1 MTDERTDQVSTPH
14 THAGARTHTHTH
26 THTHSLLN
34 THAYILTHTNTHAPQ
49 ESVELD
55 SDVDDML
62 ASDPTSEA
70 IPMMQAKLPKYVVNG
85 FLAAGYDT
93 LEVIAD
99 LDEDSLQ
106 EIEQFI
112 SENYPHDP
120 KYLPNA
126 TSSCLTGLRFP
137 PGHRKRIL
145 MFVEQT
151 KKSIVRGRKR
161 QNRPSTQRPRVKKS
175 VIDGESSSSESTC
188 NQADVTSKIR
198 RLIAKWQRTQKD
210 VKLREL
216 KEHEHFVV
224 RVKVDLSSSILCK
237 MCGRCSVLGRKSG
250 SVMLSNWTRHVTNC
264 VQKQPT
270 ATKQRQLTL
279 PLSPSLSSTGSLSS
293 PEFSSPSPTFPT
305 PTPPNKTSDSSSKQT
320 TEEECGSLLTT
331 ARESDSSSKQTTQE
345 ECGSLLGE
353 PRSPASHDS
362 SSPPS
367 LSPSPQKRQD
377 EKTGSLFRLA
387 PPVEKQEGLQN
398 HTLTSLEQ
406 HGSHSLF
413 NSVDQTLIR

>member
-1 MTDERTDQVSTPH
+1 MY
-14 THAGARTHTHTH
+14 THACT
-26 THTHSLLN
+26 
-34 THAYILTHTNTHAPQ
+34 Q
-49 ESVELD
+49 ESIGLD
-55 SDVDDML
+55 FDVDDML

-70 IPMMQAKLPKYVVNG
+70 IPAMQAKLPKYVVNG

-93 LEVIAD
+93 LEIIAD

-145 MFVEQT
+145 IFVEET

-175 VIDGESSSSESTC
+175 VTDGESSSSTGSESTC

-198 RLIAKWQRTQKD
+198 SLIAKWQRTQED

-224 RVKVDLSSSILCK
+224 RVKVDLTSSILCK
-237 MCGRCSVLGRKSG
+237 MCGRCSVLGKKSG
-250 SVMLSNWTRHVTNC
+250 NVMISNWT
-264 VQKQPT
+264 
-270 ATKQRQLTL
+270 
-279 PLSPSLSSTGSLSS
+279 
-293 PEFSSPSPTFPT
+293 
-305 PTPPNKTSDSSSKQT
+305 
-320 TEEECGSLLTT
+320 
-331 ARESDSSSKQTTQE
+331 
-345 ECGSLLGE
+345 
-353 PRSPASHDS
+353 
-362 SSPPS
+362 
-367 LSPSPQKRQD
+367 
-377 EKTGSLFRLA
+377 
-387 PPVEKQEGLQN
+387 
-398 HTLTSLEQ
+398 
-406 HGSHSLF
+406 
-413 NSVDQTLIR
+413 